1 MERKEFM
8 TNELTVIEKES
19 QDLVGKANSYQVKT
33 QSDYE
38 IGGEFLRAIKGLQ
51 KKVNE
56 TFDPIV
62 KSAHNTWKESIA
74 KKNMHYEPLE
84 EAEKIVKSKRIE
96 YFDEQERI
104 AREKQEKLEREARAE
119 EERKR
124 KALEERARKAEEAG
138 KAEKAEELRQ
148 KAEEVRVEAPI
159 VAPRVENIK
168 GESIREQWY
177 AEVTDLKLLCK
188 AIAEGKAPITFIEA
202 NMPMLNKQAA
212 SMKNTWEYPGVV
224 FKSRRISSM
233 RG

>member
-1 MERKEFM
+1 M

-19 QDLVGKANSYQVKT
+19 QDLVNKANSYQVKT
-33 QSDYE
+33 QQDYE
-38 IGGEFLRAIKGLQ
+38 VGGEFLRAIKGLQ

-56 TFDPIV
+56 TFDPIIE
-62 KSAHNTWKESIA
+62 SARKTWKESLS
-74 KKNMHYEPLE
+74 KKDLHFEPLE
-84 EAEKIVKSKRIE
+84 QAEKIVKTKRLE

-104 AREKQEKLEREARAE
+104 TREKQEKLEREARAE

-138 KAEKAEELRQ
+138 KADKAEELRL

-159 VAPRVENIK
+159 VQPRVENIK

-177 AEVTDLKLLCK
+177 AEVNDLLALVK

-202 NMPMLNKQAA
+202 NVPMLNKQAV
-212 SMKNTWEYPGVV
+212 SMKNTWSYPGVV
-224 FKSRRISSM
+224 FKSKRISSM
-233 RG
+233 RS